1 MDDALQEAYRR
12 VFQAV
17 AALVHEP
24 WRKIWWRTLMSGD
37 PLHYYYYLPR
47 TSSTPVYWEDAD
59 RRTGL
64 SADERIA
71 EIERAAAAVRDLWRV
86 WTETQRGRASWTI
99 ATLVLTP
106 DGVIHA
112 TYDHRHRHQIDP
124 VEDQFA
130 WEADVF
136 GRDNVPY
143 RLAALRR
150 AVRSAW
156 RRRRRRNCWQSTDTG
171 YWECLPGVEAV
182 YRGTR
187 RSRLPA
193 PMLSV
198 AEPTQEPMQ
207 EQTGENTEI
216 EGGRQ

>member
-1 MDDALQEAYRR
+1 MDDALQDAYRR

-37 PLHYYYYLPR
+37 PLHYYYYLPC
-47 TSSTPVYWEDAD
+47 TSSAPVYWEDAD
-59 RRTGL
+59 RRTGQ
-64 SADERIA
+64 SEDERIA
-71 EIERAAAAVRDLWRV
+71 EIEQAACAVRDLWRV
-86 WTETQRGRASWTI
+86 WTETQRGRSSWTI

-130 WEADVF
+130 WETAAF
-136 GRDNVPY
+136 GQVYVPY

-150 AVRSAW
+150 AVRSPW
-156 RRRRRRNCWQSTDTG
+156 RRRRQTNRWQATDTG
-171 YWECLPGVEAV
+171 YWERLRGMPAV
-182 YRGTR
+182 YRGAR

-193 PMLSV
+193 PMRH
-198 AEPTQEPMQ
+198 APDDRRETTEEDM
-207 EQTGENTEI
+207 EI
-216 EGGRQ
+216 EGGAQ